1 MTKIKQLF
9 IKKIKMNKQTKYK
22 YNFYD
27 IQRTMQCLKTE
38 KTFNK

>member
-9 IKKIKMNKQTKYK
+9 IQKKKKMNKQMKYK

-38 KTFNK
+38 KNL